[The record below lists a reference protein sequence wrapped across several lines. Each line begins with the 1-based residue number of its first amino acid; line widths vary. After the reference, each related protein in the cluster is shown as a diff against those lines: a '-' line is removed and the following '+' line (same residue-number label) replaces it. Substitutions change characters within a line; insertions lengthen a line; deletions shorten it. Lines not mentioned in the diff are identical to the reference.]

1 MYQLV
6 SAIAKPIDGE
16 TRWQDLDLSA
26 LTFIQIYSLYSKV
39 FAVLTNSFLD
49 APVSLDFADIRDKV
63 GTLDVTFSDWLVT
76 NGNLTLP
83 TSDTIPKIDTTFVR
97 YADAFHAGYTVAPIH
112 DLFAPDTE
120 LPPGAKTS
128 LYLTKSGLD
137 VDLFVKNCLVSVNG
151 FFHVTDKAYKGI
163 RVMKGDVSRQK
174 SLEAQVGVHSFREVG
189 ELELIPITKEMLYKQ
204 SPDGLYSQQT
214 YIDIGKDIGDR
225 TMLLVL
231 GGYLH
236 VLDNTYYR
244 VGDHQY
250 CIDFQNYPMAKR
262 FYESEPFLDFSSL
275 PYEKNE
281 RNKFELSVAD
291 LKSDAFIEAY
301 ATLPQSF
308 FVVVD
313 TNDLYVELSKL
324 ENAQLPGMYV
334 SHVPP
339 IWPLRVGFGKISEYW
354 YVYED
359 TQWSVHIQE
368 SLIPN
373 YNFQTVDAMAQR
385 NIDNSRY
392 PYRPDEISP
401 AFFMKICK
409 DV

>member
-16 TRWQDLDLSA
+16 TRWQDVDLSA

-49 APVSLDFADIRDKV
+49 APVSLDLADIRDKV
-63 GTLDVTFSDWLVT
+63 GTLDVTVSAWLVT
-76 NGNLTLP
+76 NGNNTLP
-83 TSDTIPKIDTTFVR
+83 TSDTIPKINTTFVR
-97 YADAFHAGYTVAPIH
+97 YADAFHAGYTVQPVH
-112 DLFAPDTE
+112 DLYAPDTV

-128 LYLTKSGLD
+128 LFLTRANTDYELFLKS
-137 VDLFVKNCLVSVNG
+137 CLVSVNG
-151 FFHVTDKAYKGI
+151 FFHLTDGNVDGI

-174 SLEAQVGVHSFREVG
+174 SLEAQIGLHSFREVG
-189 ELELIPITKEMLYKQ
+189 ELELIPITKDMLYKQ
-204 SPDGLYSQQT
+204 SEQGLYSQQT

-262 FYESEPFLDFSSL
+262 FYESEPFLDFSSI

-281 RNKFELSVAD
+281 RNAFELSIAD

-313 TNDLYVELSKL
+313 TNDLYMELDKL
-324 ENAQLPGMYV
+324 ENQQLPGMYV

-339 IWPLRVGFGKISEYW
+339 IYPIRVGFGKVAEYW
-354 YVYED
+354 YTYED
-359 TQWSVHIQE
+359 KRWAVNIQD

-373 YNFQTVDAMAQR
+373 YTFQEVDAMQQR
-385 NIDNSRY
+385 NIDNTRY

-401 AFFMKICK
+401 AFFMRICK

>member
-16 TRWQDLDLSA
+16 TRWQDVDLSA
-26 LTFIQIYSLYSKV
+26 LTCIQIYSLYSKV
-39 FAVLTNSFLD
+39 FAVLTNAFLD
-49 APVSLDFADIRDKV
+49 APVSLNLSDIRDQI
-63 GTLDVTFSDWLVT
+63 GTLDTLFGDWLIS
-76 NGNLTLP
+76 NGNKTLP
-83 TSDTIPKIDTTFVR
+83 TSDMIPEIKTTFVR
-97 YADAFHAGYTVAPIH
+97 YADAFHAGYTVQPVH
-112 DLFAPDTE
+112 DQYAPDTV

-128 LYLTKSGLD
+128 LFLTRAD
-137 VDLFVKNCLVSVNG
+137 TDYDLFLKNVLVSVNG
-151 FFHVTDKAYKGI
+151 FFHLTDGNSDGI

-174 SLEAQVGVHSFREVG
+174 SLEAQIGLHSFREVG
-189 ELELIPITKEMLYKQ
+189 SLELIPIKPEMLYKQ
-204 SPDGLYSQQT
+204 SEQGLYAEQC
-214 YIDIGKDIGDR
+214 YIDIGKDIGNR

-231 GGYLH
+231 GGNLH

-244 VGDHQY
+244 VGDSQY
-250 CIDFQNYPMAKR
+250 CIDFANYPMAKR

-291 LKSDAFIEAY
+291 LRSDAFIAAY

-313 TNDLYVELSKL
+313 TDDLYVELSKL
-324 ENAQLPGMYV
+324 DNQQLPGMYV

-339 IWPLRVGFGKISEYW
+339 VWPMRVGFGKIAEYW
-354 YVYED
+354 YTYED
-359 TQWSVHIQE
+359 TRWAINVQD
-368 SLIPN
+368 SLIPD
-373 YNFQTVDAMAQR
+373 YTFQSVDAMAQT
-385 NIDNSRY
+385 NLDNTRY